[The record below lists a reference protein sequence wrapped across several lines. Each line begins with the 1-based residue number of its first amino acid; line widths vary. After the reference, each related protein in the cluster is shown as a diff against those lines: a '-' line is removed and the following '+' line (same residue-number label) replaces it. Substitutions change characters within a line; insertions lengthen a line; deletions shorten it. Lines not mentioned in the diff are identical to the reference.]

1 MIVRLRVEPP
11 GGEPFV
17 HDLKTGEVVIGR
29 ATTVGLVVNDSSVS
43 RQHAR
48 FVQHDNAWWIEDLG
62 ATNRTQLNG
71 ETIDGRTRLKPGDR
85 LRLGG
90 TTVQVLDE
98 PSPGASMPATSVP
111 SMDGSESRQAA
122 RLQLLNEIHRALATA
137 ISLPELLQLILDRSF
152 EVLRPE
158 EGVILLRGGDG
169 QFTPAA
175 SRRVPGLAGQLAVS
189 RRLIDE
195 VAGKAKPAL
204 VLDAALDER
213 FAGSDSIVA
222 SGIRSVLAAPLVDAS
237 GTLGLIALCSRA
249 SVRRF
254 SENDLDLLVSLASAA
269 SLRVRNVALAEEA
282 AARKVLEREL
292 SIAHD
297 LQMSMLPRDLPAR
310 PEIALAARLQPAREI
325 GGDLYDFV
333 LDDHRLWFIIG
344 DVAGKSIAAALYMA
358 VAKTL
363 FRATTAGAESAAVVA
378 ARMNRELCRDNEQ
391 MTFVTAIVGC
401 LDLTSGALALV
412 DAGHNPAF
420 LISPDGKITSPAL
433 AKCMAL
439 GVVDGEYVET
449 TIPMTPGATVALY
462 TDGATDARS
471 PSGDQFGMERLERAF
486 AEAGRQLPEAIVSHV
501 TTAVGRFEAGAPA
514 EDDLTLLVIRYQGLV
529 L

>member
-17 HDLKTGEVVIGR
+17 HELKTGEVVIGR
-29 ATTVGLVVNDSSVS
+29 STAVGLVVNDSSVS

-48 FVQHDNAWWIEDLG
+48 FVQRDNAWWIEDLG

-71 ETIDGRTRLKPGDR
+71 ETIDGRAPLKPGDR
-85 LRLGG
+85 LKLGG
-90 TTVQVLDE
+90 TLVQVLDE
-98 PSPGASMPATSVP
+98 PATHVTVPATTIDMP
-111 SMDGSESRQAA
+111 DSRQAA

-152 EVLRPE
+152 DVLRPE
-158 EGVILLRGGDG
+158 EGIILLRGPDG

-175 SRRVPGLAGQLAVS
+175 SRRVSGLTGQLTVS

-213 FAGSDSIVA
+213 FAGSNSIVA
-222 SGIRSVLAAPLVDAS
+222 SGIRSVLAAPLVDAT

-254 SENDLDLLVSLASAA
+254 SDGDLDLLVSLASAA

-282 AARKVLEREL
+282 AARQVLEREL

-333 LDDHRLWFIIG
+333 LDGDRLWFIVG

-363 FRATTAGAESAAVVA
+363 FRATTAGAASVRDVA
-378 ARMNRELCRDNEQ
+378 SRMNRELCRDNEK

-401 LDLTSGALALV
+401 LEVTSGALALV
-412 DAGHNPAF
+412 DAGHNPVF
-420 LISPDGKITSPAL
+420 VLSPDGRLTTPEL

-439 GVVDGEYVET
+439 GVFDEAVYVET
-449 TIPMTPGATVALY
+449 TMQMACGSTLALY
-462 TDGATDARS
+462 TDGATDARN
-471 PSGDQFGMERLERAF
+471 PAGDQFGMPRLERAF
-486 AEAGRQLPEAIVSHV
+486 AEAARQAPDAIVSHV
-501 TTAVGRFEAGAPA
+501 AATVGRFEAGAPV
-514 EDDLTLLVIRYQGLV
+514 EDDLTLLVVRYQGR
-529 L
+529 